1 MLQVLELARENAAL
15 KSELERVHQ
24 EVELLHRLVY
34 GADSAAQTTS
44 DMSAALR
51 FWQIISG
58 AGPKEV

>member
-1 MLQVLELARENAAL
+1 MLQVLDLARENAAL

-24 EVELLHRLVY
+24 EVELLQRLVY
-34 GADSAAQTTS
+34 GADGPAQTTS

-58 AGPKEV
+58 AGPEEV